1 MRLRQASNTRDG
13 GTEGAVVDSGGWTW
27 IGVVAL
33 VVVQGFSLIA
43 LWLRLRWRLKQE
55 QVHRQYAVAVTRAI
69 RDGGQVDMDLVDGS
83 SLRIMVTGRPAE
95 DDHG

>member
-1 MRLRQASNTRDG
+1 
-13 GTEGAVVDSGGWTW
+13 VDSGGWTW

-33 VVVQGFSLIA
+33 VVVQAFSLIA

-55 QVHRQYAVAVTRAI
+55 HVHRQYVVAVTRAI
-69 RDGGQVDMDLVDGS
+69 REGGQLDMDLVDGS
-83 SLRIMVTGRPAE
+83 SLRIMVTPGGRAE